1 MVVGIIRRRRITGIC
16 VKEIKKR
23 TSCEYNG
30 GVMYRRIVE
39 EPFSNDSLPGYGP
52 VVLMN
57 RPMRTRLWGGVGAG
71 GDPPPATRLGDGAFI
86 NHNISLRTYRMEQL
100 IKLYNTGN

>member
-1 MVVGIIRRRRITGIC
+1 MSFVHTVNP
-16 VKEIKKR
+16 
-23 TSCEYNG
+23 NG
-30 GVMYRRIVE
+30 GVMYRRVVE

-71 GDPPPATRLGDGAFI
+71 GLKPPATRLI
-86 NHNISLRTYRMEQL
+86 VEQFPEPAD
-100 IKLYNTGN
+100 